1 MDLSI
6 SSKRLQWRNNELD
19 SSLTLV
25 CCGEKTDT
33 RPQERVSDQVSRY
46 FIILYFSL
54 LHHCRLFNTFIIS
67 HYQENYFIPMTD
79 DQKLEADQLP
89 SGFVPLWFDIK
100 KKGEMS
106 QREILE
112 KISELEEIAGLSV
125 TVLYSYDED
134 FSAKQFCD
142 EIKWKYRKSTDMKGC
157 EDEAV
162 IVLDRM
168 HTESISRPHKLLV
181 MVTTADSG

>member
-1 MDLSI
+1 M
-6 SSKRLQWRNNELD
+6 N
-19 SSLTLV
+19 
-25 CCGEKTDT
+25 
-33 RPQERVSDQVSRY
+33 
-46 FIILYFSL
+46 
-54 LHHCRLFNTFIIS
+54 
-67 HYQENYFIPMTD
+67 D

-125 TVLYSYDED
+125 TVLYDDED
-134 FSAKQFCD
+134 SSAKQFCD
-142 EIKWKYRKSTDMKGC
+142 EVHWKYRKYSDMRGC

-162 IVLDRM
+162 IVLDWLVP
-168 HTESISRPHKLLV
+168 ESISRPHKLLV
-181 MVTTADSG
+181 VVTNPDAGVM

>member
-1 MDLSI
+1 M
-6 SSKRLQWRNNELD
+6 N
-19 SSLTLV
+19 
-25 CCGEKTDT
+25 
-33 RPQERVSDQVSRY
+33 
-46 FIILYFSL
+46 
-54 LHHCRLFNTFIIS
+54 
-67 HYQENYFIPMTD
+67 D

-125 TVLYSYDED
+125 TVLYDDED
-134 FSAKQFCD
+134 SSAKQFCD
-142 EIKWKYRKSTDMKGC
+142 DMKWKYRDYYDMTGC

-162 IVLDRM
+162 IVLDCLN
-168 HTESISRPHKLLV
+168 TEAISRPHKLLV
-181 MVTTADSG
+181 MVTTAGHM

>member
-1 MDLSI
+1 M
-6 SSKRLQWRNNELD
+6 N
-19 SSLTLV
+19 
-25 CCGEKTDT
+25 
-33 RPQERVSDQVSRY
+33 
-46 FIILYFSL
+46 
-54 LHHCRLFNTFIIS
+54 
-67 HYQENYFIPMTD
+67 D

-125 TVLYSYDED
+125 TVLYDRRDS
-134 FSAKQFCD
+134 SAKQFCD
-142 EIKWKYRKSTDMKGC
+142 EIKWKYRHYDDMQGC

-162 IVLDRM
+162 IVLDFLWP
-168 HTESISRPHKLLV
+168 ESISRPHKLLV
-181 MVTTADSG
+181 VVTTADSE

>member
-1 MDLSI
+1 M
-6 SSKRLQWRNNELD
+6 N
-19 SSLTLV
+19 
-25 CCGEKTDT
+25 
-33 RPQERVSDQVSRY
+33 
-46 FIILYFSL
+46 
-54 LHHCRLFNTFIIS
+54 
-67 HYQENYFIPMTD
+67 D

-125 TVLYSYDED
+125 TVLNSTGGDS
-134 FSAKQFCD
+134 SAKQFCD
-142 EIKWKYRKSTDMKGC
+142 EVQWNYRDWRDMTGC

-162 IVLDRM
+162 IVLDCLGA
-168 HTESISRPHKLLV
+168 ESISRPHKLLV
-181 MVTTADSG
+181 MVTTVGHRSMLVMILC

>member
-1 MDLSI
+1 M
-6 SSKRLQWRNNELD
+6 N
-19 SSLTLV
+19 
-25 CCGEKTDT
+25 
-33 RPQERVSDQVSRY
+33 
-46 FIILYFSL
+46 
-54 LHHCRLFNTFIIS
+54 
-67 HYQENYFIPMTD
+67 D

-125 TVLYSYDED
+125 TVLYDDRYNED
-134 FSAKQFCD
+134 SSAKQFCD
-142 EIKWKYRKSTDMKGC
+142 EIKWKYRDYDDMRGC

-162 IVLDRM
+162 IVLDVLNLETM
-168 HTESISRPHKLLV
+168 SRAHKLLL
-181 MVTTADSG
+181 MITTADSE

>member
-1 MDLSI
+1 M
-6 SSKRLQWRNNELD
+6 N
-19 SSLTLV
+19 
-25 CCGEKTDT
+25 
-33 RPQERVSDQVSRY
+33 
-46 FIILYFSL
+46 
-54 LHHCRLFNTFIIS
+54 
-67 HYQENYFIPMTD
+67 D

-125 TVLYSYDED
+125 TVLYDDKDSD
-134 FSAKQFCD
+134 ARQFCD
-142 EIKWKYRKSTDMKGC
+142 EIKWNYRYYNDMTGC

-162 IVLDRM
+162 IVLDWLYA
-168 HTESISRPHKLLV
+168 ESISRPHKLLV
-181 MVTTADSG
+181 VVTTAGAR

>member
-1 MDLSI
+1 M
-6 SSKRLQWRNNELD
+6 N
-19 SSLTLV
+19 
-25 CCGEKTDT
+25 
-33 RPQERVSDQVSRY
+33 
-46 FIILYFSL
+46 
-54 LHHCRLFNTFIIS
+54 
-67 HYQENYFIPMTD
+67 D

-125 TVLYSYDED
+125 TVLCWNKGDS
-134 FSAKQFCD
+134 SAKQFCD
-142 EIKWKYRKSTDMKGC
+142 DMKWKYRDYDDMTGC

-162 IVLDRM
+162 IVLDRLLP
-168 HTESISRPHKLLV
+168 EPISRPHKLLV
-181 MVTTADSG
+181 VVTTADAM

>member
-1 MDLSI
+1 M
-6 SSKRLQWRNNELD
+6 N
-19 SSLTLV
+19 
-25 CCGEKTDT
+25 
-33 RPQERVSDQVSRY
+33 
-46 FIILYFSL
+46 
-54 LHHCRLFNTFIIS
+54 
-67 HYQENYFIPMTD
+67 D

-125 TVLYSYDED
+125 TVIYDED
-134 FSAKQFCD
+134 SSVEQFCD
-142 EIKWKYRKSTDMKGC
+142 DVKWRYRDWHDMFGC

-162 IVLDRM
+162 IVLDWL
-168 HTESISRPHKLLV
+168 TAESISRPHKLLV
-181 MVTTADSG
+181 MVTTAGHR

>member
-1 MDLSI
+1 M
-6 SSKRLQWRNNELD
+6 N
-19 SSLTLV
+19 
-25 CCGEKTDT
+25 
-33 RPQERVSDQVSRY
+33 
-46 FIILYFSL
+46 
-54 LHHCRLFNTFIIS
+54 
-67 HYQENYFIPMTD
+67 D

-125 TVLYSYDED
+125 TVLYRISNKDS
-134 FSAKQFCD
+134 SAKQFCD
-142 EIKWKYRKSTDMKGC
+142 EIKWKYRYLVDMTGC

-162 IVLDRM
+162 IVLDYLT
-168 HTESISRPHKLLV
+168 TETISRPHKLLV
-181 MVTTADSG
+181 VVTTGAK

>member
-1 MDLSI
+1 M
-6 SSKRLQWRNNELD
+6 N
-19 SSLTLV
+19 
-25 CCGEKTDT
+25 
-33 RPQERVSDQVSRY
+33 
-46 FIILYFSL
+46 
-54 LHHCRLFNTFIIS
+54 
-67 HYQENYFIPMTD
+67 D

-125 TVLYSYDED
+125 TVLFDDEENED
-134 FSAKQFCD
+134 SSAKQFCD
-142 EIKWKYRKSTDMKGC
+142 EIQWRYHDWTDMRGC

-162 IVLDRM
+162 IVLDILT
-168 HTESISRPHKLLV
+168 TEPISRPHKLLV
-181 MVTTADSG
+181 MVTTPDDG

>member
-1 MDLSI
+1 M
-6 SSKRLQWRNNELD
+6 N
-19 SSLTLV
+19 
-25 CCGEKTDT
+25 
-33 RPQERVSDQVSRY
+33 
-46 FIILYFSL
+46 
-54 LHHCRLFNTFIIS
+54 
-67 HYQENYFIPMTD
+67 D

-125 TVLYSYDED
+125 TVLYWNED
-134 FSAKQFCD
+134 SSAKQFCD
-142 EIKWKYRKSTDMKGC
+142 EIKWKYRWWAGMFGC

-162 IVLDRM
+162 IVLDCLYL
-168 HTESISRPHKLLV
+168 ESISRPHKLLV
-181 MVTTADSG
+181 VVTTAGAR

>member
-1 MDLSI
+1 M
-6 SSKRLQWRNNELD
+6 N
-19 SSLTLV
+19 
-25 CCGEKTDT
+25 
-33 RPQERVSDQVSRY
+33 
-46 FIILYFSL
+46 
-54 LHHCRLFNTFIIS
+54 
-67 HYQENYFIPMTD
+67 D

-125 TVLYSYDED
+125 TVLYGDRYNKDS
-134 FSAKQFCD
+134 SSKQFC
-142 EIKWKYRKSTDMKGC
+142 EETKWKYRSRGDVRGC

-162 IVLDRM
+162 IVLDCLNS
-168 HTESISRPHKLLV
+168 EAISRPHKLLV
-181 MVTTADSG
+181 VVTIAGAW

>member
-1 MDLSI
+1 M
-6 SSKRLQWRNNELD
+6 N
-19 SSLTLV
+19 
-25 CCGEKTDT
+25 
-33 RPQERVSDQVSRY
+33 
-46 FIILYFSL
+46 
-54 LHHCRLFNTFIIS
+54 
-67 HYQENYFIPMTD
+67 D

-125 TVLYSYDED
+125 TVLYYGYNED
-134 FSAKQFCD
+134 SSAKQFCD
-142 EIKWKYRKSTDMKGC
+142 DMKWRYRDYDNMRGC

-162 IVLDRM
+162 IVLDCLYP
-168 HTESISRPHKLLV
+168 ESISRPHKLLV
-181 MVTTADSG
+181 MVTTAGAR

>member
-1 MDLSI
+1 M
-6 SSKRLQWRNNELD
+6 N
-19 SSLTLV
+19 
-25 CCGEKTDT
+25 
-33 RPQERVSDQVSRY
+33 
-46 FIILYFSL
+46 
-54 LHHCRLFNTFIIS
+54 
-67 HYQENYFIPMTD
+67 D

-125 TVLYSYDED
+125 TVLYRGKED
-134 FSAKQFCD
+134 SSAKQFCV
-142 EIKWKYRKSTDMKGC
+142 EIDWWYRHVLEMTGC

-162 IVLDRM
+162 IVLDCLV
-168 HTESISRPHKLLV
+168 TETISRPHKLLV
-181 MVTTADSG
+181 MVTTLAG

>member
-1 MDLSI
+1 M
-6 SSKRLQWRNNELD
+6 N
-19 SSLTLV
+19 
-25 CCGEKTDT
+25 
-33 RPQERVSDQVSRY
+33 
-46 FIILYFSL
+46 
-54 LHHCRLFNTFIIS
+54 
-67 HYQENYFIPMTD
+67 D

-125 TVLYSYDED
+125 TVLYDDED
-134 FSAKQFCD
+134 SSAEHFCND
-142 EIKWKYRKSTDMKGC
+142 MKWKYRYWNDMTGC

-162 IVLDRM
+162 IVLDYLWAE
-168 HTESISRPHKLLV
+168 TISRPHKLLV
-181 MVTTADSG
+181 MVTTGAR

>member
-1 MDLSI
+1 M
-6 SSKRLQWRNNELD
+6 N
-19 SSLTLV
+19 
-25 CCGEKTDT
+25 
-33 RPQERVSDQVSRY
+33 
-46 FIILYFSL
+46 
-54 LHHCRLFNTFIIS
+54 
-67 HYQENYFIPMTD
+67 D

-125 TVLYSYDED
+125 TVLCDKDDNED
-134 FSAKQFCD
+134 SSAKQFCG
-142 EIKWKYRKSTDMKGC
+142 EKKWKYRYFGAMRGC

-162 IVLDRM
+162 IVLDCLYP
-168 HTESISRPHKLLV
+168 ESISRPHKLLV
-181 MVTTADSG
+181 VVTTADGW

>member
-1 MDLSI
+1 M
-6 SSKRLQWRNNELD
+6 N
-19 SSLTLV
+19 
-25 CCGEKTDT
+25 
-33 RPQERVSDQVSRY
+33 
-46 FIILYFSL
+46 
-54 LHHCRLFNTFIIS
+54 
-67 HYQENYFIPMTD
+67 D

-125 TVLYSYDED
+125 TVLYFLNKDS
-134 FSAKQFCD
+134 SAEQFCD
-142 EIKWKYRKSTDMKGC
+142 EIKWKYRDSPDMRGC

-162 IVLDRM
+162 IVLDCLNP
-168 HTESISRPHKLLV
+168 EPISRPHKLLV
-181 MVTTADSG
+181 MVITAGVR

>member
-1 MDLSI
+1 M
-6 SSKRLQWRNNELD
+6 
-19 SSLTLV
+19 
-25 CCGEKTDT
+25 
-33 RPQERVSDQVSRY
+33 
-46 FIILYFSL
+46 
-54 LHHCRLFNTFIIS
+54 
-67 HYQENYFIPMTD
+67 NY

-125 TVLYSYDED
+125 TVLYDDED
-134 FSAKQFCD
+134 SSAKQFCD
-142 EIKWKYRKSTDMKGC
+142 DMKWRYRNWSDMTGC

-162 IVLDRM
+162 IVLDCVY
-168 HTESISRPHKLLV
+168 TESISRPHKLLV
-181 MVTTADSG
+181 VVTTTAAG

>member
-1 MDLSI
+1 M
-6 SSKRLQWRNNELD
+6 N
-19 SSLTLV
+19 
-25 CCGEKTDT
+25 
-33 RPQERVSDQVSRY
+33 
-46 FIILYFSL
+46 
-54 LHHCRLFNTFIIS
+54 
-67 HYQENYFIPMTD
+67 D

-125 TVLYSYDED
+125 TVLYYHDED
-134 FSAKQFCD
+134 SSAKQFCN
-142 EIKWKYRKSTDMKGC
+142 ELQWKYRDWYDMTGC

-162 IVLDRM
+162 IVLDCLAP
-168 HTESISRPHKLLV
+168 EAISRPHKLLV
-181 MVTTADSG
+181 MVTRADDE